1 MSGNEERLLKVYKS
15 RRKADMYLYV
25 DFADDLEQVPE
36 ALLKQFGAPELAL
49 SLKLA
54 PGRRLARADAVE
66 VLSTVAEQ
74 GYYLQMPPT
83 DGGVDAEIE
92 RARRADRESAGP
104 GSDGGS
110 A

>member
-1 MSGNEERLLKVYKS
+1 MSSDSERLLKVYKS
-15 RRKADMYLYV
+15 RRTADMYLYV
-25 DFADDLEQVPE
+25 DFAEDLKRVPE
-36 ALLKQFGAPELAL
+36 GLLKQFGAPELAL

-54 PGRRLARADAVE
+54 PNRRLARADPVE
-66 VLSTVAEQ
+66 VLTTVSEQ

-92 RARRADRESAGP
+92 RARRADRENADP
-104 GSDGGS
+104 GSCGGD